1 MSTETVFRIGRT
13 RRMKDEQ
20 DEVAIK
26 QLVEQLQ
33 SIFTTGTEA
42 PTRNTAGRIYFQ
54 TADGS
59 FTRPWFKDVN
69 GNWK

>member
-1 MSTETVFRIGRT
+1 
-13 RRMKDEQ
+13 MKDNQ

-26 QLVEQLQ
+26 QLVEALQ
-33 SIFTTGTEA
+33 AIFTTGTDA
-42 PTRNTAGRIYFQ
+42 PTRNTAGSLYFQ

-59 FTRPWFKDVN
+59 FTRIWIKDVN